1 MGGRGLASAI
11 AVSALL
17 GLPALAQAV
26 EYEGGSG
33 QKDKV
38 TKLRTNPN
46 GLVSRFSIEWR
57 APCRYGGT
65 IDAKSV
71 LTTPFDRSGRAG
83 FADRRSVEV
92 SDDGLD
98 VKVKLTAKGER
109 RGEHSYTGT
118 FKLKADYYEP
128 GGEYVSTCRTGLVDW
143 FAHD

>member
-1 MGGRGLASAI
+1 MGGRGLASVF
-11 AVSALL
+11 AVAAVLAV
-17 GLPALAQAV
+17 PALAGAT

-38 TKLRTNPN
+38 AKLRTSSK
-46 GLVSRFSIEWR
+46 GIVTRFSIEWR

-71 LTTPFDRSGRAG
+71 LTPPFDRNRRSG
-83 FADRRSVEV
+83 FAEERRAEAT
-92 SDDGLD
+92 DDGLD
-98 VKVKLTAKGER
+98 VKVVLTVTGDR
-109 RGEHSYTGT
+109 RGPHAYAGS

-128 GGEYVSTCRTGLVDW
+128 SGDYVSTCRTGKVEW